1 MTARILGENVPKMT
15 NDLVSLAQLVDCRQ
29 ILDHW
34 TVLRMVGLNIQV
46 TKPELD
52 KVDTMVVLKTDP

>member
-1 MTARILGENVPKMT
+1 MT
-15 NDLVSLAQLVDCRQ
+15 NDLVSFAQLVDCRQ
-29 ILDHW
+29 IPDHW